1 MSVYLDWIV
10 VLAWLRSSTGPV
22 VGPLT
27 TTLTSPVYAAAG
39 LELLCNRKI
48 GYACLASCRQL
59 LARAV
64 LSDPTVEPR
73 AFQCARVRLCVH
85 LRPGAG
91 EIRRYKGPIS
101 GPIALVERSLF
112 YQSSVRLTRLGIPNH
127 PQHNSR
133 WRTEGR
139 LPWGLRLRCGRT
151 FRA

>member
-1 MSVYLDWIV
+1 MSQSIERQLRAVGVGQSRCARLSVSVYLDWIV

-48 GYACLASCRQL
+48 GRACLASCRQL

-73 AFQCARVRLCVH
+73 AFQCARVRFVRSL
-85 LRPGAG
+85 A
-91 EIRRYKGPIS
+91 S
-101 GPIALVERSLF
+101 GPREKSEDTKGRF
-112 YQSSVRLTRLGIPNH
+112 RVR
-127 PQHNSR
+127 SR
-133 WRTEGR
+133 WSS
-139 LPWGLRLRCGRT
+139 
-151 FRA
+151 AVS